1 MDYKPTIWPD
11 VLLKT
16 VLPHLMWHQPVTLP
30 QVKCRKPKKVSID
43 GYSIS
48 DKTVVQSPFWLSS
61 GRVGGR
67 HPIKFLG
74 GCSLVTRLWSTDG
87 VGVLLLPRPL
97 LSRATTAQPRRP
109 SSYATARRTERPT
122 LRSNTDFKWPEISF
136 LRKSEDKFL
145 RENVLMTALKS

>member
-16 VLPHLMWHQPVTLP
+16 VLPHLVWHQPVTLP

-48 DKTVVQSPFWLSS
+48 DKIVVQSPFWLSS

-87 VGVLLLPRPL
+87 VGVLLPRPL

-109 SSYATARRTERPT
+109 SSYATARRTKLKDRRCVDVQILT
-122 LRSNTDFKWPEISF
+122 LSDQIFFYFIN
-136 LRKSEDKFL
+136 KSGI
-145 RENVLMTALKS
+145 